1 MVFLLPDAVTEAAQV
16 ASERTAI
23 VCRKESLSYG
33 QLEQRSNQL
42 ARTLVD
48 QGVIRGD
55 RVGIFL
61 DKSIESAIALYG
73 IMKAGA
79 AYVPLDVSA
88 PPARLDYVVKHCG
101 IHHLVTAPNK
111 RRGLV
116 QLLASSNSPIECLI
130 GAPAIE
136 GIRAR
141 HVSWKD
147 ISLTSSSHIESGC
160 LDQDLAYIMYTS
172 GSTGEPK
179 GIMHSHASGLS
190 YAKWAHDVYSLRAE
204 DRLTNHAPLHFDLST
219 FDFFAGALAGAT
231 TVIVGDEYLKLPAS
245 YSQLLADEK
254 ITTFFTVPYTLTQ
267 LLTRGALDQR
277 DLTALRW
284 IIFGGEPFPMK
295 YLVSLMA
302 ALPQARF
309 SNMYGPAEVNGCT
322 YYHVPRPIEDEETPI
337 PIGTTWRNADAL
349 IVDADDHI
357 LTNNTPGELLI
368 RSSTM
373 MQGYW
378 NRPDL
383 NKLAFAKLA
392 GTEERPHYYYCTG
405 DLVERLDDGNL
416 KFLGRKDRQIKTR
429 GYRVELDEVEA
440 SVLKLTPVEEA
451 AAFAVPDGEGS
462 LAIHVAVILAPESNQ
477 VTSIDLL
484 KTLKEML
491 PWYSVPQKLTTEFT
505 FPRTTSG
512 KIDRRAL
519 QTRAAQA

>member
-267 LLTRGALDQR
+267 LLTRGALDHR
-277 DLTALRW
+277 ALTALSRHVLAPRNSETPSSSPVAT
-284 IIFGGEPFPMK
+284 INSDDLRQKHRGGRKE
-295 YLVSLMA
+295 L
-302 ALPQARF
+302 F
-309 SNMYGPAEVNGCT
+309 SGPA
-322 YYHVPRPIEDEETPI
+322 DEARI
-337 PIGTTWRNADAL
+337 A
-349 IVDADDHI
+349 
-357 LTNNTPGELLI
+357 
-368 RSSTM
+368 RS
-373 MQGYW
+373 
-378 NRPDL
+378 
-383 NKLAFAKLA
+383 
-392 GTEERPHYYYCTG
+392 
-405 DLVERLDDGNL
+405 
-416 KFLGRKDRQIKTR
+416 RQF
-429 GYRVELDEVEA
+429 
-440 SVLKLTPVEEA
+440 PA
-451 AAFAVPDGEGS
+451 AAHAHTAAREARD
-462 LAIHVAVILAPESNQ
+462 AQ
-477 VTSIDLL
+477 TIDARRRVRAQLL
-484 KTLKEML
+484 LHQRL
-491 PWYSVPQKLTTEFT
+491 PAGCQ
-505 FPRTTSG
+505 G
-512 KIDRRAL
+512 
-519 QTRAAQA
+519 